1 MLKVLCFDCGVIFEV
16 PYNTRQ
22 ITKQCPQCKIPGYK
36 QTPPD
41 WCDDCTI
48 QDSVCTICGCT
59 HNC

>member
-1 MLKVLCFDCGVIFEV
+1 MGILDNLESSLEV
-16 PYNTRQ
+16 
-22 ITKQCPQCKIPGYK
+22 KLPGYK

-48 QDSVCTICGCT
+48 QDSVCTICGCS